1 MLKVRQNN
9 RMDKRKHRIN
19 NKVIIKSQLPRK
31 NLLHIKNQLLPK
43 TIKANKR
50 NQYLLNLQQP
60 KKMLMIKTSLPTIK
74 IKQFIKK
81 TSPMENLQ
89 QLTIKLTK
97 ISILQPLEPKENQ
110 EQKNQLLPLQTQSLT
125 KLYREEPRP
134 KQRKAQ
140 NKIKLNQ
147 QKRLSR
153 HQTKSRKMEHNRHKH
168 KLWRWQRRVK
178 TSQMNKK
185 RSLHLCNLK
194 SKLHESNNDQYYSSD
209 VVLILNNQQS

>member
-1 MLKVRQNN
+1 MRQLKGRKNN

-31 NLLHIKNQLLPK
+31 NQLHIKNQLPPK

-50 NQYLLNLQQP
+50 NPYLLNLQQP
-60 KKMLMIKTSLPTIK
+60 KKMLMIKTSL
-74 IKQFIKK
+74 
-81 TSPMENLQ
+81 MENLQ

-97 ISILQPLEPKENQ
+97 ISILQPPEPKENQ
-110 EQKNQLLPLQTQSLT
+110 EQKNQLSHLQTQSPT
-125 KLYREEPRP
+125 KPYKEEPRL

-147 QKRLSR
+147 RKRLSR

-168 KLWRWQRRVK
+168 KLWRWRRRLK

-185 RSLHLCNLK
+185 RSLHLCNFK

-209 VVLILNNQQS
+209 VVLILNNEQLKCHI

>member
-31 NLLHIKNQLLPK
+31 NLLHIKNQLPPK

-50 NQYLLNLQQP
+50 NQHLLNLQQL

-74 IKQFIKK
+74 IKQLIKK
-81 TSPMENLQ
+81 TSLMENLQ

-134 KQRKAQ
+134 K
-140 NKIKLNQ
+140 
-147 QKRLSR
+147 
-153 HQTKSRKMEHNRHKH
+153 
-168 KLWRWQRRVK
+168 
-178 TSQMNKK
+178 
-185 RSLHLCNLK
+185 
-194 SKLHESNNDQYYSSD
+194 
-209 VVLILNNQQS
+209 